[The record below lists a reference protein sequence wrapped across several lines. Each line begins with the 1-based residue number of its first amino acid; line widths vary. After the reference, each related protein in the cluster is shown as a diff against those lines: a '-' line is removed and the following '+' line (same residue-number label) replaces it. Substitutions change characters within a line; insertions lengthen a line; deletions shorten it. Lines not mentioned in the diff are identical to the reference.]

1 MKQKGFTLFGPPLLG
16 RRYRPC
22 RFKRHS
28 RGDNN
33 AKICQ
38 IGSGANNPVDLFGL
52 FTIGFFSGGF
62 MWMSGSYIKKF
73 RARVRRFWF
82 VCRRKLV
89 NCHFVNMVVGA
100 DVGES
105 HASGESV
112 LNEEYT

>member
-1 MKQKGFTLFGPPLLG
+1 
-16 RRYRPC
+16 
-22 RFKRHS
+22 
-28 RGDNN
+28 
-33 AKICQ
+33 
-38 IGSGANNPVDLFGL
+38 
-52 FTIGFFSGGF
+52 